1 MRIVSVLLLV
11 VSIFSACI
19 KDEEE
24 PVKAILEVYGTRWD
38 MKEKANSPTLF
49 IADFNDETRM
59 DFTTN
64 IYVGNTLSDSKKTTV
79 SWYQTG
85 NTITWIAND
94 MRFVGTLSTS
104 NAMNVDFFQK
114 KDDDVA
120 AGRYVGRRA
129 K

>member
-11 VSIFSACI
+11 VSVFSACT

-24 PVKAILEVYGTRWD
+24 PAKAILEVYGTRWD
-38 MKEKANSPTLF
+38 MRENANSPTLF
-49 IADFNDETRM
+49 VADFNDETRM

-64 IYVGNTLSDSKKTTV
+64 LYIGGILSNSKKTTV

-94 MRFVGTLSTS
+94 MLFVGKLGTANS
-104 NAMNVDFFQK
+104 MNIDYFQK
-114 KDDDVA
+114 KDDDVPT
-120 AGRYVGRRA
+120 GRYVGRRA